1 MLPLYE
7 PYLQQFLNYLRFE
20 KRYSQHTVLS
30 YQNDLEQF
38 FAYLSADFDGPTIPH
53 ITSGFIRSWMASL
66 KEENYTAKSINRKLS
81 ALRTFFKKQLKDEV
95 IQQSPLTTIVTPKIA
110 KRLPVF
116 APEAEMK
123 GLLAGMRQDGAFWGG
138 NEQHADGQLGADD
151 SNNPGSIVPG
161 MHPELNPREMLT
173 HRLIISIFYYT
184 GMRLSE
190 LINLKEQQ
198 VDVYYNQL
206 KVLGKGNKERIIPV
220 SAGLMKEIQEYMAEK
235 QERVGEGAFLL
246 VNKKGKPFTP
256 TAMRAIVKEYLNK
269 IPTLEKTSPHVLRH
283 TFATHLMNNG
293 ADLNAV
299 KELLGHSSLASTQ
312 VYTHNTIEK
321 LRKVYNDAHPKQ
333 RQSKANQD
341 ADDES

>member
-1 MLPLYE
+1 MLPLYQ

-38 FAYLSADFDGPTIPH
+38 FAYLSADFDGPDVPQ
-53 ITSGFIRSWMASL
+53 ITSGIIRSWMASL
-66 KEENYTAKSINRKLS
+66 KEENYTAKSINRKIS
-81 ALRTFFKKQLKDEV
+81 TLRTFFKKQLKDEV
-95 IQQSPLTTIVTPKIA
+95 IKQSPLTTIVTPKIA

-116 APEAEMK
+116 APEADMK
-123 GLLAGMRQDGAFWGG
+123 GLLAGMRQDSALQGG
-138 NEQHADGQLGADD
+138 NERQDQAAAY
-151 SNNPGSIVPG
+151 NNPVGASGQGRAPD
-161 MHPELNPREMLT
+161 MEPQLSTLELLT

-190 LINLKEQQ
+190 LVNLKERQ

-220 SAGLMKEIQEYMAEK
+220 SAGLMKEIQEYIAGK
-235 QERVGEGAFLL
+235 PGRGGEEAFLL
-246 VNKKGKPFTP
+246 VNKKGKPFSSS
-256 TAMRAIVKEYLNK
+256 AMRDIVKKYLGQ

-321 LRKVYNDAHPKQ
+321 LREIYHKAHPK
-333 RQSKANQD
+333 A
-341 ADDES
+341 